1 MFRDLPACFAR
12 HFSAEVAVSRAQ
24 RDDAFRLRYQVYCL
38 EKGFEDASRFPD
50 GLERDRYDGRAVQML
65 VRHRDTGVA
74 VGAVRLIL
82 PDRSARSGSF
92 PFEDL
97 CGYSV
102 LERRLDGLTAP
113 GGDVAEVSRFAVCRS
128 LLASVREPVDHCED
142 ATRARPDERFPSEVV
157 ALGLI
162 GLLFAVSTERGI
174 RYWYAMME
182 TALDRHLARLG
193 ISFRSIGPAVEHR
206 GRRQPMVARVE
217 DARARIQAVNPSF
230 HRLIV
235 DIGKLTREHTQPVGD
250 PRSAVGQAG
259 IT

>member
-1 MFRDLPACFAR
+1 
-12 HFSAEVAVSRAQ
+12 
-24 RDDAFRLRYQVYCL
+24 
-38 EKGFEDASRFPD
+38 
-50 GLERDRYDGRAVQML
+50 
-65 VRHRDTGVA
+65 
-74 VGAVRLIL
+74 
-82 PDRSARSGSF
+82 
-92 PFEDL
+92 
-97 CGYSV
+97 
-102 LERRLDGLTAP
+102 
-113 GGDVAEVSRFAVCRS
+113 
-128 LLASVREPVDHCED
+128 
-142 ATRARPDERFPSEVV
+142 
-157 ALGLI
+157 
-162 GLLFAVSTERGI
+162 LLFAVSTERGI